1 MRPFLCFLSVLLL
14 LPLAASAGE
23 IVRDYPADR
32 VTDDV
37 YVIHGP
43 AGYPSV
49 ENQGFMNNPAFV
61 LTETGVVVID
71 PGSSLQAGRM
81 VLKQLR
87 GITDKPVTHVL
98 ITHVHGDHWLGN
110 HAVEEAFPEAQ
121 ILALP
126 QTIQL
131 AQAGQDTFW
140 LNLMHNA
147 TDGFTAGT
155 KAVLPEQPIDV
166 ADELHVG
173 GKTFRF
179 YAPAKAHSN
188 TDVMIELVEDSVLF
202 AGDNLLNQRLARMDD
217 GTFRGSIEA
226 CNVAEAI
233 GATHV
238 VPGHGPTGGN
248 EIPGLFRR
256 YLETVYGEA
265 GRLYEQG
272 LPDYEMKAVIVDQLA
287 DYQDWAN
294 FEDEIGKHIS
304 LAVLEYER
312 AMFE

>member
-233 GATHV
+233 DATHV

>member
-1 MRPFLCFLSVLLL
+1 MAACALLVA
-14 LPLAASAGE
+14 PLAATAGE

-32 VTDDV
+32 VTDNV

-61 LTETGVVVID
+61 VTDSGVVVID

-81 VLKQLR
+81 VLKQIR

-110 HAVEEAFPEAQ
+110 HAVEEAFPDAE
-121 ILALP
+121 IHALP
-126 QTIQL
+126 ETIRM
-131 AQAGQDTFW
+131 ARAGQDAFW
-140 LNLMHNA
+140 VNLMYNA

-155 KAVLPEQPIDV
+155 EAVVPSTEIDV
-166 ADELHVG
+166 ASELVVG

-179 YAPAKAHSN
+179 YAPAQAHSN

-202 AGDNLLNQRLARMDD
+202 AGDNLLNERLARMDD
-217 GTFRGSIEA
+217 ATFRGSIEA

-233 GATHV
+233 GATHY
-238 VPGHGPTGGN
+238 VPGHGPTGGI
-248 EIPGLFRR
+248 EIAGLFRS

-265 GRLYEQG
+265 SRLYDEG
-272 LPDYEMKAVIVDQLA
+272 LPDYEMKETIVAQLA
-287 DYQDWAN
+287 DYQGWAN

-312 AMFE
+312 SMFE